1 MYFYGMNSLNYYSK
15 AFKSSRWATPV
26 AQGDTLCCTLIKH
39 QSNPLCKRGEKM
51 LMMMFVDVVTLH
63 LFHASA
69 GRGAV
74 WDILYSVEI
83 VSGSGQHEES
93 LFTVPVHQSLQ
104 RESAG
109 AQPQPQTQPAGRISD
124 QWHFGKVFLENHKCS
139 LKFLKVQ
146 TSWRWCC
153 TKKGIHASFVC
164 LFWQLSML

>member
-26 AQGDTLCCTLIKH
+26 AQGDTLCCTLINH
-39 QSNPLCKRGEKM
+39 QSNPLCKRGGKM

-124 QWHFGKVFLENHKCS
+124 ILEKYFSKCS